1 MNHPAGGVSEEELY
15 RTVRETASRVL
26 EIEPEELGDDT
37 DFEAL
42 GASSLQRLELVASL
56 QHQLG
61 IDYRLDDEVEITS
74 VRRAVEITRRYL
86 AG

>member
-1 MNHPAGGVSEEELY
+1 MNPAGGVDEAELY

-26 EIEPEELGDDT
+26 EVDPEELGDDT
-37 DFEAL
+37 AFEDL

-56 QHQLG
+56 QKRFRV
-61 IDYRLDDEVEITS
+61 DYSLDDEVEITS

-86 AG
+86 GG